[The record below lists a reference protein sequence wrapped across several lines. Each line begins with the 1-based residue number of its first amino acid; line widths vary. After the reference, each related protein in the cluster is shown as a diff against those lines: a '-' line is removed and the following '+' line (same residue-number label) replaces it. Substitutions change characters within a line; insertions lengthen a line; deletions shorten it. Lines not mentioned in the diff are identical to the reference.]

1 MSAMRYEPWN
11 LLNRLQGDIDP
22 LFARRPGVRRSPPR
36 QPAPAGDWVPAVD
49 IREEDTRYVIHA
61 DIPGVDPT
69 AIEISMEHGVL
80 TIQGERRRENGTQ
93 RQSVRRT
100 ERVSGSFVRRFS
112 LPANAD
118 AEAISATSRHGVLE
132 IVIPKQHRLH
142 PKRIQVEA

>member
-1 MSAMRYEPWN
+1 MSAVRYEPWS
-11 LLNRLQGDIDP
+11 LLNRLQGDIDR
-22 LFARRPGVRRSPPR
+22 LFASRPGVRRPQR
-36 QPAPAGDWVPAVD
+36 QAAPGSDWVPAVD
-49 IREEDTRYVIHA
+49 IGEEDTRYVIHA

-69 AIEISMEHGVL
+69 KIAVSMEDGVL
-80 TIQGERRRENGTQ
+80 TIKGERRRENGVQ

-100 ERVSGSFVRRFS
+100 ERLSGSFLRRFS
-112 LPANAD
+112 LPDSAD

>member
-11 LLNRLQGDIDP
+11 LLNRLQGDIDR
-22 LFARRPGVRRSPPR
+22 LFASRPVVRCPQR
-36 QPAPAGDWVPAVD
+36 QPAPASDWMPAVD

-61 DIPGVDPT
+61 DVPGVDPT
-69 AIEISMEHGVL
+69 AIEVSMEDGVL
-80 TIQGERRRENGTQ
+80 AIKGERRRENGAQ

-100 ERVSGSFVRRFS
+100 ERVSGSFLRRFS
-112 LPANAD
+112 LPDSAD

-142 PKRIQVEA
+142 PKRIQVEV

>member
-1 MSAMRYEPWN
+1 MSVMRYEPWT
-11 LLNRLQGDIDP
+11 LLNRLQGDIGRVFEGGP
-22 LFARRPGVRRSPPR
+22 AARRADRPA
-36 QPAPAGDWVPAVD
+36 APASDWVPAVD

-61 DIPGVDPT
+61 DVPGIDPA
-69 AIEISMEHGVL
+69 AIEVSMEHSVL

-112 LPANAD
+112 LPDSAD
-118 AEAISATSRHGVLE
+118 AGAISATSRHGVLE
-132 IVIPKQHRLH
+132 IVIPKQHRAH

>member
-1 MSAMRYEPWN
+1 MRYEPWN
-11 LLNRLQGDIDP
+11 LLNRLQGDIDR
-22 LFARRPGVRRSPPR
+22 LFASGPGVRCPQR
-36 QPAPAGDWVPAVD
+36 QPAPASDWVPAVD
-49 IREEDTRYVIHA
+49 IGEQDTRYVIHA

-69 AIEISMEHGVL
+69 AIEVSTEDGVL
-80 TIQGERRRENGTQ
+80 TIKGERRRENGAQ

-112 LPANAD
+112 LPDSAD
-118 AEAISATSRHGVLE
+118 AGAISATSRHGVLE